1 MAVELIL
8 LEDVKYLGLAGDV
21 VEVAPGYARNY
32 LLPKNLAKKV
42 SPGAL
47 RQIEARREMIEAQR
61 QAKREQSMSLKER
74 IDELEITIQMNA
86 GEDDR
91 LYGSVN
97 ENMIAD
103 ALEKD
108 GISVEAR
115 NIIMK
120 DHLKELGAF
129 NVEVKLDHDIVANLK
144 IWVVRA

>member
-1 MAVELIL
+1 
-8 LEDVKYLGLAGDV
+8 
-21 VEVAPGYARNY
+21 
-32 LLPKNLAKKV
+32 
-42 SPGAL
+42 
-47 RQIEARREMIEAQR
+47 
-61 QAKREQSMSLKER
+61 
-74 IDELEITIQMNA
+74 MNA